1 MNSVARSHG
10 LQYSF
15 CVVVAVTGFGTL
27 FPLYLIASPDAK
39 KQVDPVVLS
48 RRSVHPHDRP
58 QSHGERASR
67 IFHNVVRR
75 KKDAS
80 TDSASV
86 QHVEGEKNEW
96 ADSASLR

>member
-1 MNSVARSHG
+1 MNAVGKSHG

-15 CVVVAVTGFGTL
+15 CVVVAVAAFGTL
-27 FPLYLIASPDAK
+27 FPLYLIASPAAK

-48 RRSVHPHDRP
+48 RRSVLPQDRP

-67 IFHNVVRR
+67 IFHNAIRR
-75 KKDAS
+75 KKDTS

-86 QHVEGEKNEW
+86 EHVEGEKDEW